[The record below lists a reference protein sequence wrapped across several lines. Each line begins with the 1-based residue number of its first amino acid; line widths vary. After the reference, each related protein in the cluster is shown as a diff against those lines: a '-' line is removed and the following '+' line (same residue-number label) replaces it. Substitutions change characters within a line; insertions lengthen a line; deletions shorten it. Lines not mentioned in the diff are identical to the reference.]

1 MNLEIDKAKAATE
14 NLLTASTIDDPTETR
29 SLLRD
34 LEVNLPIAVRF
45 NIHGLRSLYEQG
57 SRMRNKDG
65 IFHVD
70 EIVYTGDMG
79 GIMFAIRH
87 ELESEDGEEYEDEDK
102 EFGIEVIS
110 ITHLKVDSTH
120 PLAAR
125 IKQYQK
131 KRVLTIA
138 IANSGTKRSAAKPKR
153 NKKGFGS

>member
-1 MNLEIDKAKAATE
+1 MNAEIDKAKAATE
-14 NLLTASTIDDPTETR
+14 SLLTSSTIDDPTETR

-45 NIHGLRSLYEQG
+45 NVHGLRSLYEQN
-57 SRMRNKDG
+57 SRMKNKDG

-87 ELESEDGEEYEDEDK
+87 ELESEDEEEYEDEDK

-131 KRVLTIA
+131 KRVLAIA
-138 IANSGTKRSAAKPKR
+138 IANSGTRRSAAKQKR
-153 NKKGFGS
+153 KRRGFGS

>member
-1 MNLEIDKAKAATE
+1 MNTEIDEAKAATE
-14 NLLTASTIDDPTETR
+14 NLLNSSIIDDPTETR

-45 NIHGLRSLYEQG
+45 NEHGLRSLYEQG
-57 SRMRNKDG
+57 SQMRNKDG

-87 ELESEDGEEYEDEDK
+87 ELESEDEEDYEDDDK

-125 IKQYQK
+125 MKEYQK
-131 KRVLTIA
+131 KRVLAIA
-138 IANSGTKRSAAKPKR
+138 IANSGTRRSGTKSKRKKR
-153 NKKGFGS
+153 GFGI